1 MHLGTKSNIQEESN
15 ALEGIKGNDRI
26 KWKEQLNKKDDQTV
40 IEMLTCFCLL
50 SDGFFQIMCIA
61 GLGM

>member
-26 KWKEQLNKKDDQTV
+26 KWKE
-40 IEMLTCFCLL
+40 
-50 SDGFFQIMCIA
+50 
-61 GLGM
+61 